1 MDTAAR
7 LRRLL
12 YLVPA
17 VLARQGV
24 PVSDLAKE
32 LDVDVATLRDDIEL
46 LSQVGPPAGAPD
58 EFLLLT
64 IDDEDDCV

>member
-1 MDTAAR
+1 MEATGR

-24 PVSDLAKE
+24 PVAELAKE
-32 LDVDVATLRDDIEL
+32 LDIDEATSRIVAPSTL
-46 LSQVGPPAGAPD
+46 LSAASVN
-58 EFLLLT
+58 
-64 IDDEDDCV
+64 

>member
-24 PVSDLAKE
+24 PVKELAKE
-32 LDVDVATLRDDIEL
+32 LDVDVTTLRDDIEL
-46 LSQVGPPAGAPD
+46 LSQVGPPAGCAR
-58 EFLLLT
+58 
-64 IDDEDDCV
+64 